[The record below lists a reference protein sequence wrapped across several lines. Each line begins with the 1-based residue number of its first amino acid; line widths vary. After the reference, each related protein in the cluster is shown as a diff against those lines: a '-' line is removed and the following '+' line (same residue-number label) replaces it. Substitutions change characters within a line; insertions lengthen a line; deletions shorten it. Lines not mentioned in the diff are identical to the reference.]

1 MKFIKVTVSVLLIA
15 LIIFFAITFYLQ
27 NMGEVTINYYGVIDS
42 YTVPFSSI
50 FLLAVFVGVLVGC
63 LIGILGLGLTMIR
76 LRMQLRS
83 KTKEAEALQEELE
96 SYQGE
101 ERSDTELYTLHT
113 EDK

>member
-27 NMGEVTINYYGVIDS
+27 NMGEVTINYFGLIDA

-50 FLLAVFVGVLVGC
+50 FLLAVFAGILVGC
-63 LIGILGLGLTMIR
+63 IIGILGVGLTTIR

-83 KTKEAEALQEELE
+83 KTKEAKELSKE
-96 SYQGE
+96 LASFKGE
-101 ERSDTELYTLHT
+101 EDSDTEPYTL
-113 EDK
+113 EEK